1 MYNCLEVKK
10 KRLNLEEYLAYVK
23 ESGILSSKSIV
34 IRMSILSRVPEFM
47 TRLLHFKPYKSH
59 SDRQGA
65 SVWPPLV
72 KKVNNFK
79 NVEAMTEKT

>member
-10 KRLNLEEYLAYVK
+10 KASK
-23 ESGILSSKSIV
+23 FGGIFGILSSKSTV
-34 IRMSILSRVPEFM
+34 IRMSLLRRVPEFM

-72 KKVNNFK
+72 KKVNSFK